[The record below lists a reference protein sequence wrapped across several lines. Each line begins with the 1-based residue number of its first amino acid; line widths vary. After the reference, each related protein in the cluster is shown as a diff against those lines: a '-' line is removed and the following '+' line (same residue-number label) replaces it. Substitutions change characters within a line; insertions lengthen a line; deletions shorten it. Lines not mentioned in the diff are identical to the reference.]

1 MKIIKYILFTAIA
14 LTLWVTAP
22 IWMPKSTYNSTTTQE
37 EEKNTLLK
45 AQEQEFTVLEA
56 KFGKKSS
63 VMPALK
69 KYWDNKY
76 IDAVEF
82 ELVKCSDVKA
92 GDQGWIT
99 FCSYRLTGFMRQ
111 TTYIINNGNV
121 SK

>member
-1 MKIIKYILFTAIA
+1 MKIIKYILFIAIA

-22 IWMPKSTYNSTTTQE
+22 IWMPTSNYSKPTATE
-37 EEKNTLLK
+37 VERDTLKK
-45 AQEQEFTVLEA
+45 AQEQDTVLEA

-69 KYWDNKY
+69 KHWDNTY

-82 ELVKCSDVKA
+82 ELVKCSDVKG
-92 GDQGWIT
+92 GDQGWIIV
-99 FCSYRLTGFMRQ
+99 CSYRLTGFMRQ
-111 TTYIINNGNV
+111 TTYVINNGNV

>member
-1 MKIIKYILFTAIA
+1 MKVIKYILFAA
-14 LTLWVTAP
+14 LVFALWVTKP
-22 IWMPKSTYNSTTTQE
+22 IWMPKSNYFKTTSQDVERDTLIKTQE
-37 EEKNTLLK
+37 
-45 AQEQEFTVLEA
+45 QDVVLES

-92 GDQGWIT
+92 GDQGWIIV
-99 FCSYRLTGFMRQ
+99 CSYRLTGFMRQ
-111 TTYIINNGNV
+111 NTYTINKGNV